1 MAKKKQKKIGRI
13 NPILYWFVYHVLHP
27 IYRIRYGLTV
37 DNRAIRGV
45 RGPILVIAPHTSN
58 KDHWLVSMGIYPLR
72 PTFVLSEHFVT
83 SPKLRPILRL
93 AHIITKKMFCPDVS
107 TIMNVLRAKR
117 EGNNIVLFP
126 EGRLASNGR
135 TGRVADGTATL
146 VKKLG
151 VDVYVVTANGASL
164 TFPKWAKKPHR
175 GKIRVV
181 TERLFTAEETA
192 ALSEDELTARMQ
204 AVITH
209 DDAAAMD
216 GVRYRSAAPAEGL
229 DGILYRCPECEREF
243 TMQTEGD
250 RIFCT
255 ECGFSATLDETFRLH
270 GCRFERILDWYDWQ
284 SDLVDPTAERLETDA
299 VIGTADADGNMN
311 KNAGTAHIT
320 MDKDTFTFNG
330 TVFGEPLVFARRT
343 AGIVAFPLAVGAEF
357 DVYYNNK
364 LYFIYPQTPDSRAA
378 VKWVAYL
385 DRLTEELRAQAER
398 EKIAE
403 IAERS

>member
-13 NPILYWFVYHVLHP
+13 NPILYWLIYCAVYPFFRL
-27 IYRIRYGLTV
+27 RYGLTV
-37 DNRAIRGV
+37 DKRALRGV
-45 RGPILVIAPHTSN
+45 KGPILVIAPHTSN
-58 KDHWLVSMGIYPLR
+58 KDHWLVSMGIFPLR
-72 PTFVLSEHFVT
+72 PTFVLSEHFV
-83 SPKLRPILRL
+83 SNPKLRPILRL

-126 EGRLASNGR
+126 EGRLTSNGR

-151 VDVYVVTANGASL
+151 VDVFVVTANGASL

-175 GKIRVV
+175 GNIRVV

-192 ALSEDELTARMQ
+192 TLSEEELTTRMQ
-204 AVITH
+204 AVISH
-209 DDAAAMD
+209 DDAAAMG

-243 TMQTEGD
+243 VMQTEGD

-255 ECGFSATLDETFRLH
+255 ACGFFATLTERYRLH
-270 GCRFERILDWYDWQ
+270 GCRFTRILDWYDWQ
-284 SDLVDPTAERLETDA
+284 SDLVDPDVERLEADA
-299 VIGTADADGNMN
+299 VIGTVGPDGNMN
-311 KNAGTAHIT
+311 PNAGTAHVT

-330 TVFGEPLVFARRT
+330 TVLGEPLVFARRT
-343 AGIVAFPLAVGAEF
+343 AGIVAFPLTVGAEF

-364 LYFIYPQTPDSRAA
+364 LYFIYPQTPDKRAS

-385 DRLTEELRAQAER
+385 DRLTDELRAREAR
-398 EKIAE
+398 EKITE
-403 IAERS
+403 FAERS